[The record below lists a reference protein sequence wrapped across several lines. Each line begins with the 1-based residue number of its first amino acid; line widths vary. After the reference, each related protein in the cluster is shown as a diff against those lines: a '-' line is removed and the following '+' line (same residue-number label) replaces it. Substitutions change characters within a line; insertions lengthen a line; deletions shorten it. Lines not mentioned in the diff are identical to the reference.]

1 MVGVNTLDAS
11 CLVSLFRGEPG
22 SSDVVAA
29 LVDQC
34 IMNVLNRAE
43 VIDQLTRHGARSDVV
58 GAELDTLG
66 INFEPLSVE
75 LADKAGWL
83 RSRHYHRTQRPISLA
98 DCVALATAM
107 ELGSAL
113 ATSDVHLATT
123 CVEVGC
129 PVLEVANSKGV
140 YPLGTRRRS

>member
-1 MVGVNTLDAS
+1 MIVLDAS

-22 SSDVVAA
+22 SDDVAA
-29 LVDQC
+29 AMIDQC
-34 IMNVLNRAE
+34 IVNVFNRAE
-43 VIDQLTRHGARSDVV
+43 VIDHLTRRGATSDVV
-58 GAELDTLG
+58 AAELDTLG
-66 INFEPLSVE
+66 INFEPLSIE
-75 LADKAGWL
+75 LADNAGRL
-83 RSRHYHRTQRPISLA
+83 RSQHYDRSRRPLSMA

-129 PVLEVANSKGV
+129 PVVQIANSKGV
-140 YPLGTRRRS
+140 YPLGNE

>member
-1 MVGVNTLDAS
+1 
-11 CLVSLFRGEPG
+11 LFKGEPG

-29 LVDQC
+29 MVDEC
-34 IMNVLNRAE
+34 LMNVLNRAE
-43 VIDQLTRHGARSDVV
+43 VIDQLTRRGARSDVV

-66 INFEPLSVE
+66 ISFEPLSIE
-75 LADKAGWL
+75 LADKAGRL
-83 RSRHYHRTQRPISLA
+83 RSRHYHRTQRPLSMA
-98 DCVALATAM
+98 GCVALATAM
-107 ELGSAL
+107 ELGSVL

-129 PVLEVANSKGV
+129 PVMEVANSKGV

>member
-1 MVGVNTLDAS
+1 M
-11 CLVSLFRGEPG
+11 
-22 SSDVVAA
+22 
-29 LVDQC
+29 VDQC
-34 IMNVLNRAE
+34 FMNVLNRAE
-43 VIDQLTRHGARSDVV
+43 VIDQLTRRGARSDVV

-66 INFEPLSVE
+66 INFEPLSIE
-75 LADKAGWL
+75 LADKAGQL
-83 RSRHYHRTQRPISLA
+83 RGRHYHRTQRPLSMA

-129 PVLEVANSKGV
+129 PVMDVANSKGV
-140 YPLGTRRRS
+140 YPLRKK